1 MDRWRSMRHVDQRL
15 KPAPASG
22 SAASVLVLVCRRRL
36 VVVLL
41 YQLALARTLVRADT
55 CTQAIGLINQ
65 SIIV

>member
-1 MDRWRSMRHVDQRL
+1 MRHVDQRL
-15 KPAPASG
+15 KPAPASASG

-55 CTQAIGLINQ
+55 CTQAVINQ